1 MRTAIAW
8 LAAAGAVA
16 GCATQ
21 VPQTA
26 EEFRRVAPGAF
37 MVGVESFEV
46 LRPLRAVGETFS
58 RRAPACLNM
67 TVRTTSS
74 TRTSYQVI
82 ETAYK
87 PTVVLGRERVELH
100 IQQKHL
106 KGVLAVAKEP
116 ADGRYL
122 FVVDAHAVDRVKTRV
137 QIIGP
142 SRGYDVVIRAIKAW
156 ADGSSTGCPD
166 LTKIG

>member
-1 MRTAIAW
+1 MRAH
-8 LAAAGAVA
+8 LAGIMTVLLVA
-16 GCATQ
+16 GCAGKM
-21 VPQTA
+21 PQTA
-26 EEFRRVAPGAF
+26 EEFRQMAPGAF
-37 MVGVESFEV
+37 MVEVQAFEV
-46 LRPLRAVGETFS
+46 LRPLRAVGETF
-58 RRAPACLNM
+58 RQRAPACLNM

-82 ETAYK
+82 DTRYK
-87 PTVVLGRERVELH
+87 PTVVMGEQRTELH

-106 KGVLAVAKEP
+106 KGVVNVYQEP
-116 ADGRYL
+116 PDGRYL

-142 SRGYDVVIRAIKAW
+142 SRGYDVIVRAIKAW